1 MRQSRFLALL
11 TLVAALSATG
21 LTGCGATELQE
32 DAEPEPS
39 FTGGQVAREFRAET
53 GKTLRE
59 AAGTDPAWE
68 QFSFGLNP
76 SRELVRLYGI
86 FSVYVVE
93 AGNDEAVTSLLANK
107 ATGEPLEADEQGIY
121 WERDS
126 LSGTWIA
133 YKLYGDNVV
142 LAWFS
147 EAKEPAIDARW
158 SRLDQIL
165 SGVSS

>member
-1 MRQSRFLALL
+1 MSRRKLIPLTAAVVLLGAL
-11 TLVAALSATG
+11 G
-21 LTGCGATELQE
+21 LTACGATETRQE
-32 DAEPEPS
+32 DAGPS

-59 AAGTDPAWE
+59 AAGTDSAWE

-76 SRELVRLYGI
+76 SRDLLRAYGI

-93 AGNDEAVTSLLANK
+93 AGNEEAVTSLLSDK
-107 ATGEPLEADEQGIY
+107 ATGKPLEADEQGIR

-126 LSGTWIA
+126 QSGTWIA

-147 EAKEPAIDARW
+147 EAKDPVTDARW
-158 SRLDQIL
+158 SRLDQVL
-165 SGVSS
+165 SGLEA